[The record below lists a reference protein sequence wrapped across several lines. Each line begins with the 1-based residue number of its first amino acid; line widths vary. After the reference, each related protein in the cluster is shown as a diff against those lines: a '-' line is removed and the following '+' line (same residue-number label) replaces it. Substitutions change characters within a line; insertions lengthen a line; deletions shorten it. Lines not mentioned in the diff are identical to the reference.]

1 VRYALLSVVF
11 GASLRLSPQALG
23 RDVVNFSREAFVP
36 NPVMP
41 LTKAEE
47 QLVAE
52 LNKTKTRDW
61 VLGRLKTDLQI
72 AIEIELAT
80 IPIYL
85 YTYYSIVRNATSG
98 EDVDPV
104 QT

>member
-1 VRYALLSVVF
+1 M
-11 GASLRLSPQALG
+11 
-23 RDVVNFSREAFVP
+23 P